1 MQSIGISVE
10 FGAHLIRAFARASDR
25 DGDQLGQPISRQ
37 NALGVGEPADLSRAE
52 RARLALV
59 HMGSSVLSGITLTK
73 IGGVTVLAFAKS
85 QLFQV
90 LHNTH

>member
-1 MQSIGISVE
+1 ME
-10 FGAHLIRAFARASDR
+10 FGAHLIRAFSRASDR
-25 DGDQLGQPISRQ
+25 DPLATQLEEHK
-37 NALGVGEPADLSRAE
+37 EPAGLSRSE
-52 RARLALV
+52 RARLSLV

-90 LHNTH
+90 HNYTRCSAQN